1 MLWSLRLRLDQA
13 FWGNLEKQKR
23 ILHKTATVTKLLEM
37 EVWCKV
43 ISINQSNSVASAF
56 SMLADLVRAMSGGS
70 SGASQA

>member
-1 MLWSLRLRLDQA
+1 M
-13 FWGNLEKQKR
+13 
-23 ILHKTATVTKLLEM
+23 LHKTATVTKLLEM

-56 SMLADLVRAMSGGS
+56 SMLAELVRAMSGGS